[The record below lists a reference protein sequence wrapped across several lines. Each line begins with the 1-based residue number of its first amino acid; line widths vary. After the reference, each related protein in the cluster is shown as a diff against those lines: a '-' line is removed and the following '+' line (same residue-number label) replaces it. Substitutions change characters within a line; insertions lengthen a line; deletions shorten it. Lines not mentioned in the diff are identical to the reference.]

1 MKPEPKQHIAKS
13 GVDLQQRDDNN
24 TATSCSVDLTNTYR
38 FNISDIFNLW
48 SHRLNSMF
56 LSNEGNNNSPKT
68 EILLLLSNAPK
79 AERQGLSRPAGGD
92 TKERQKDRQKR
103 EQRVEKYI

>member
-1 MKPEPKQHIAKS
+1 
-13 GVDLQQRDDNN
+13 
-24 TATSCSVDLTNTYR
+24 
-38 FNISDIFNLW
+38 
-48 SHRLNSMF
+48 MF
-56 LSNEGNNNSPKT
+56 LSSEGNNNSPKT
-68 EILLLLSNAPK
+68 EILSLLSNAPK